1 MTIQEWARE
10 AREWME
16 MYFRTGGFNLTTM
29 KRLLSTYPEGESGK
43 SSDRPL
49 LEEAVKIIEDQKQ
62 RMNINGVRWSEGHN
76 FLARA
81 KERGIG

>member
-1 MTIQEWARE
+1 MRYLAL
-10 AREWME
+10 A
-16 MYFRTGGFNLTTM
+16 L
-29 KRLLSTYPEGESGK
+29 
-43 SSDRPL
+43 L

-81 KERGIG
+81 KERLG